1 MQKVPETQN
10 LGGMSMAKN
19 VTVSRD
25 FLDGV
30 KILLETIT
38 GETAVDTDDIAILCR
53 LLTEELEQK
62 YEAIARREAYTERI
76 RQKELK

>member
-1 MQKVPETQN
+1 
-10 LGGMSMAKN
+10 MAKN

-30 KILLETIT
+30 KILLETMS

-53 LLTEELEQK
+53 LLTAELETK
-62 YEAIARREAYTERI
+62 YEAIARREEYTERI
-76 RQKELK
+76 KQKVSK